1 VLEKGVGRDRSA
13 VSHTSSSV
21 RGIATS
27 PEGNMMLVRLPHVHH
42 YCYYL
47 PDAATGA

>member
-1 VLEKGVGRDRSA
+1 MIGTRRSV
-13 VSHTSSSV
+13 VSHISSSV

-27 PEGNMMLVRLPHVHH
+27 PEGNMTPVTLPHVQH

-47 PDAATGA
+47 PDAARGL